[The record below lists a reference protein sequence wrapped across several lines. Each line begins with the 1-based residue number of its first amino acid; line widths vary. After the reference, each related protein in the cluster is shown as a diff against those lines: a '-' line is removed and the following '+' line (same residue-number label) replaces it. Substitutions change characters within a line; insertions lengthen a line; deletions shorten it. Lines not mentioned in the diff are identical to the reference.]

1 LYVNTCKPGCH
12 DFPLFLLGVVFSG
25 EEKLFEYFL
34 IASRSIFETY
44 MMFFG
49 VPFIH
54 PENFSEIA

>member
-1 LYVNTCKPGCH
+1 MISHYFYSVLSSLV
-12 DFPLFLLGVVFSG
+12 

-49 VPFIH
+49 VPFIQ
-54 PENFSEIA
+54 PENFPEIA